1 MKQFILTVVFCGF
14 CIGCTVAQIIPPP
27 LVCSI
32 SPEFRLNGE
41 MVSRLNGT
49 GEDVFVISL
58 TYVED
63 ISTVPEKC
71 KVLARTSH
79 FHFNLTD
86 CPADYTTNGTHLSA
100 TYVIRNKPE
109 VNTTL
114 QIQRV
119 KDLTMNVT
127 CVFPVQQMINFSRI
141 IPEIQN
147 IQVFQAVVSGRFDL
161 NFGFYDSVNYTTQL
175 TNGATVKVP
184 DVVFAKISLSNLP
197 SSANNLIV
205 QAKRCWATDTSDPT
219 ATRYYNL
226 IQNSCPADSYTTV
239 TRNYNSRYATFGF
252 QSFTWTNVSTAAQ
265 RIYVH
270 CQVAICDHN
279 LNGTCDDL

>member
-1 MKQFILTVVFCGF
+1 
-14 CIGCTVAQIIPPP
+14 
-27 LVCSI
+27 
-32 SPEFRLNGE
+32 
-41 MVSRLNGT
+41 
-49 GEDVFVISL
+49 
-58 TYVED
+58 
-63 ISTVPEKC
+63 
-71 KVLARTSH
+71 
-79 FHFNLTD
+79 
-86 CPADYTTNGTHLSA
+86 
-100 TYVIRNKPE
+100 
-109 VNTTL
+109 
-114 QIQRV
+114 
-119 KDLTMNVT
+119 MNVT

-279 LNGTCDDL
+279 LNGTCDDLSCGSGRKRRDVASLNPPQFISAGPIFIAPHYSHDLCDKGGYCSDVCTMIEGKPLCTCGQGRMLADDLRTCIS